1 MVRSPPGTTRC
12 DASFACTTLVRST
25 LWDGYRDAFV
35 AQHWVVGGEI
45 FGSRTRQESSGFDNC
60 PEIPPGTPNLGPREC
75 DFLHTNASDMPY
87 VKGRSEEHTSELQSL
102 MSI

>member
-1 MVRSPPGTTRC
+1 MYGYPSGAYDRTNTMEESGFGATTR
-12 DASFACTTLVRST
+12 
-25 LWDGYRDAFV
+25 WDGYLNTSV

-87 VKGRSEEHTSELQSL
+87 EIGRASCRERVCQSV
-102 MSI
+102 